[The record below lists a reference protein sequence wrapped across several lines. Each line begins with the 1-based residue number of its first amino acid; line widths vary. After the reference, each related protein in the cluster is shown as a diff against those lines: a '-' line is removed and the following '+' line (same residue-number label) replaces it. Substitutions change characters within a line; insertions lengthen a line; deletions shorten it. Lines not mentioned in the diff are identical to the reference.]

1 MLGIVVQSHYDKQSL
16 SLFKIMIGTK
26 ILEEKES
33 KYNGHLKILKT
44 WGMGTYIQAGG
55 LTQSGGIVES
65 IWKSTL
71 RQIKEKSIENI
82 LILGL
87 GGGTLAKLL
96 RKKYPES
103 KIVGIEIDPI
113 MIELGKKYLYLD
125 KYNVEIKIQDAFK
138 FLEKNT
144 KKYDLVIVDTY
155 LGDKVVEIVGHGSP
169 DGELNPAMSKITVFN
184 RLYYGEKRPDTVRFG
199 NKLEKIFNKV
209 TWFYPEANLM
219 FICK

>member
-1 MLGIVVQSHYDKQSL
+1 MLG
-16 SLFKIMIGTK
+16 TT
-26 ILEEKES
+26 ILEERDS
-33 KYNGHLKILKT
+33 KYNGHLRVLRT

-71 RQIKEKSIENI
+71 KKVKDKEIKSI

-96 RKKYPES
+96 RKKYLNA
-103 KIVGIEIDPI
+103 KITGVEIDPI
-113 MIELGKKYLYLD
+113 MIDLGRKYLELD
-125 KYNVEIKIQDAFK
+125 MYGIDIKIADTNKFK
-138 FLEKNT
+138 FG
-144 KKYDLVIVDTY
+144 KYDLVIVDMY
-155 LGDKVVEIVGHGSP
+155 SGDSFPKEFES
-169 DGELNPAMSKITVFN
+169 GEFLKKLTKFKTVIIN

-199 NKLEKIFNKV
+199 NRLEKHFKKV

-219 FICK
+219 FLIENN